1 MAQHDYIIA
10 NQSGAAFR
18 ADLNNG
24 LAAIVSQN
32 SGAAQPSTTYAYQWW
47 ADTTTGLLKLRN
59 AANNAWITVGTL
71 ADANLGLLSLA
82 GGTLTGALLAD
93 DSGTAALPAI
103 AFDGDPNTGIFRPGA
118 DQFGI
123 ATNGV
128 ERVEFGATEVVF
140 NDGGADVDF
149 RIEGDTNANLFK
161 IDAGLDE
168 VQVAN
173 LNGGPLAGLRNA
185 IINGDM
191 RIDQRNAGA
200 AVTLAAGDAY
210 IIDRWNGQE
219 DTDGG
224 MTAQRST
231 TAPTGFTNSLL
242 LTTTTAD
249 SSLGATQSVWIRQHV
264 EGLNVDDLAWG
275 TANAKTIT
283 LSFWVRSSLTGTFG
297 GSATNNSVNRSYPF
311 TFAISSAN
319 TFEYKT
325 ITIPGDT
332 TGTWLTD
339 TGRGITI
346 FWGLGVGSTYSGTAS
361 AWAGAG
367 YYSATGATSV
377 VGTNGATFYITGV
390 QLEPGTVATPF
401 ERRSYGQELALCQRY
416 YQKSYRPANA
426 PGTGTFEGIEWMNG
440 ANARLANTTRFAV
453 QMRTAPGIVPYDSSG
468 AANRVRT
475 SAGDGQTGYVV
486 RGPSENN
493 FTLDYSSG
501 GVTEILYHWTASAEL

>member
-1 MAQHDYIIA
+1 MAQHDYILA

-18 ADLNNG
+18 SVLNNG

-32 SGAAQPSTTYAYQWW
+32 SGATEPATMYAYQWW
-47 ADTTTGLLKLRN
+47 ADTTTELLKIRN
-59 AANNAWITVGTL
+59 AANNAWITIGTL
-71 ADANLGLLSLA
+71 ADVNLGLLAQS

-103 AFDGDPNTGIFRPGA
+103 AFDGDPNTGIFRAGA

-128 ERVEFGATEVVF
+128 ERVNFNAATEVVF

-149 RIEGDTNANLFK
+149 RIEGDTEPNLFK

-173 LNGGPLAGLRNA
+173 LNGGPLAGTRNR

-191 RIDQRNAGA
+191 RIDQRNNGA
-200 AVTLAAGDAY
+200 VVTLAVADAY
-210 IIDRWNGQE
+210 TIDRWNAQE

-224 MTAQRST
+224 MTAERST
-231 TAPTGFTNSLL
+231 TAPAGFIYSLL
-242 LTTTTAD
+242 FTTTTAD
-249 SSLGATQSVWIRQHV
+249 TSLGATQSAWFRQHV

-297 GSATNNSVNRSYPF
+297 GSATNSAVNRSYPF
-311 TFAISSAN
+311 TFTISSAN

-332 TGTWLTD
+332 TGTWLAD
-339 TGRGITI
+339 AGRGITI
-346 FWGLGVGSTYSGTAS
+346 FLGLGVGSTYSGTA
-361 AWAGAG
+361 ATWAGAA

-390 QLEPGTVATPF
+390 QLEPGTVDTPF

-416 YQKSYRPANA
+416 YYQTSQPYDFYGRAGTVSATTYHPIIHEFPVIMRIAPNFSAAGATFSVANSSA
-426 PGTGTFEGIEWMNG
+426 FS
-440 ANARLANTTRFAV
+440 NTTTTRRHLTLLGLSNTPNLDAYNFLA
-453 QMRTAPGIVPYDSSG
+453 
-468 AANRVRT
+468 
-475 SAGDGQTGYVV
+475 TG
-486 RGPSENN
+486 SL
-493 FTLDYSSG
+493 T
-501 GVTEILYHWTASAEL
+501 WSAEL